1 MRKACVLCLVA
12 LFLIMAVPHGGRT
25 FAAPDAEHHFLY
37 VAEPG
42 IRNYV
47 EHGGIGI
54 LVFDIDR
61 GYAFVRRIP
70 TQDVPAGSAP
80 ENVKGIAASAA
91 TGRVYVTTLTRI
103 MAFDLATDRKLWDR
117 ACPGGCDRLA
127 VSPDGKILYVPS
139 LEGPHW
145 TVMDGAT
152 GEPRATVVTNSGA
165 HNTIY
170 GPDGRRV
177 YLAGLKAPLLMVADP
192 ATNTAVDRVGPFSN
206 VIRPFTIHD

>member
-1 MRKACVLCLVA
+1 MGKPFVFVLVA
-12 LFLIMAVPHGGRT
+12 LLLIMAVPHGGRT

-61 GYAFVRRIP
+61 GYTFVRRIP

-103 MAFDLATDRKLWDR
+103 MAFELATDRKLWDR
-117 ACPGGCDRLA
+117 ACPGGCDRLG
-127 VSPDGKILYVPS
+127 VSPEGKSLYVPS
-139 LEGPHW
+139 LEGPPVH
-145 TVMDGAT
+145 VMARPHDD
-152 GEPRATVVTNSGA
+152 R
-165 HNTIY
+165 
-170 GPDGRRV
+170 
-177 YLAGLKAPLLMVADP
+177 PL
-192 ATNTAVDRVGPFSN
+192 TAMTTHRGDNR
-206 VIRPFTIHD
+206 HY

>member
-61 GYAFVRRIP
+61 GYTFVRRIP
-70 TQDVPAGSAP
+70 TQDVPADSAP
-80 ENVKGIAASAA
+80 ENVKAIPASAA
-91 TGRVYVTTLTRI
+91 TGREYVTTLTRI
-103 MAFDLATDRKLWDR
+103 MAFHLTPVCKTWAR
-117 ACPGGCDRLA
+117 ACTDANDPQND
-127 VSPDGKILYVPS
+127 SQD
-139 LEGPHW
+139 
-145 TVMDGAT
+145 
-152 GEPRATVVTNSGA
+152 
-165 HNTIY
+165 
-170 GPDGRRV
+170 
-177 YLAGLKAPLLMVADP
+177 APTHA
-192 ATNTAVDRVGPFSN
+192 
-206 VIRPFTIHD
+206 